1 LRESALIAS
10 LSQPPVHVLI
20 AGESW
25 IRRTIH
31 MKGFDQFHATEY
43 EEGGGAV
50 LEALANSGVA
60 VTYIRA
66 HEISARFPKKAE
78 ELDRFDTVVARQGE
92 DSIFVAGAGARRPY
106 CRTSRRT
113 GRRRSSSDGPT
124 TVSCSC
130 R

>member
-1 LRESALIAS
+1 LRGSALIAS
-10 LSQPPVHVLI
+10 LSQPPVHVLV

-25 IRRTIH
+25 IRHTIH
-31 MKGFDQFHATEY
+31 MKGFDQFHPTEY

-50 LEALANSGVA
+50 LAALASSGVA

-92 DSIFVAGAGARRPY
+92 NSIFVYCELLVSVTTWAASDGVGAR
-106 CRTSRRT
+106 C
-113 GRRRSSSDGPT
+113 DGAPLRE
-124 TVSCSC
+124 VPA
-130 R
+130 